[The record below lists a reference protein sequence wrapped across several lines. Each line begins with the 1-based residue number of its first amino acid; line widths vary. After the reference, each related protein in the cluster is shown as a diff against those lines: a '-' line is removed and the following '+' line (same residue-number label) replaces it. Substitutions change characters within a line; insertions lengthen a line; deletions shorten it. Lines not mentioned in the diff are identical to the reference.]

1 MDDKKTVMITGAGGY
16 FAWTLIHE
24 LKENTD
30 YHVIAMTSDQET
42 TADRYAGFNIIC
54 LSNKEVFSNPEYLKH
69 TDILIHTAFCRKSN
83 GKNLVES
90 LRFSKTLFSEAMKN
104 GVKKIINLSSQSV
117 YGQDKGNLPDETMSM
132 NPRYLYAL
140 AKAANEVLIEG
151 IMEAAKGMIDTS
163 LYTNI
168 RLASL
173 IGVNV
178 SVPDDIINK
187 FVDDAIYK
195 KTIRIIGGN
204 QKFSFLDIKDA
215 ANAVCKLVQKENI
228 IWKREYNLGNSYQV
242 NIMEIAQEV
251 NFCLE
256 RLGLERAKIILN
268 PSEIQLNSGMN
279 CERIYRELDWLPQYS
294 FHSSVMDYVRYKA
307 ELKRKAE
314 EKSNAEN

>member
-1 MDDKKTVMITGAGGY
+1 MDGKKTVMITGAGGY
-16 FAWTLIHE
+16 FAWSLIHE

-30 YHVIAMTSDQET
+30 YRVIAMTSDQKT
-42 TADRYAGFNIIC
+42 TLDRYSGINLIC
-54 LSNKEVFSNPEYLKH
+54 LSNKEVFSNPEYLKS
-69 TDILIHTAFCRKSN
+69 TDILIHTAFCRKSD
-83 GKNLVES
+83 GKKLVES

-104 GVKKIINLSSQSV
+104 GVKRVINLSSQSV
-117 YGQDKGNLPDETMSM
+117 YGQDYENLPDETMSVS
-132 NPRYLYAL
+132 PRYLYAL
-140 AKAANEVLIEG
+140 AKAANEILIGG
-151 IMEAAKGMIDTS
+151 IMEAAKGMVDNS

-173 IGVNV
+173 IGVNDT
-178 SVPDDIINK
+178 VPDDIINK

-215 ANAVCKLVQKENI
+215 ANSVCRLVQSENT

-242 NIMEIAQEV
+242 NIMQIAQEV

-256 RLGLERAKIILN
+256 RLGMERAKIILN
-268 PSEIQLNSGMN
+268 PSDIQLNSGMN

-294 FHSSVMDYVRYKA
+294 FHSSVMDYVRYKIKV
-307 ELKRKAE
+307 KRKDE
-314 EKSNAEN
+314 EKSDAED